1 MAIMETIGFGRIN
14 RKTGIDI
21 TPQAIT
27 TCGVSFAPAFDKKGE
42 KGTDMRRFRL
52 LYLLAAAALAAVL
65 TVPTFAASYSDTSG
79 NWAESAIEKWSAQYG
94 ILQGYSDS
102 SFHPDDPITRGAF
115 ATVMDRFLKYR
126 KQSSADVFS
135 DISGA
140 WCEGSVLKLN
150 AAGVFLGDSGNAGI
164 YKNISRQQAITMI
177 ARAFQLSES
186 SANLPYADADSV
198 MSYAS
203 GYLSTMVQKGYIND
217 VGSDNLFRPDEP
229 ITRAE
234 VVNILNNMLNVLISA
249 TGTYTTAVSG
259 NLLIS
264 ASGAVTLDN
273 MEIQGD
279 LILAPGATGPV
290 TLNNTSVLGNIRNQS
305 GAEIDTVQDSDDSS
319 EKYTGEYV
327 TYSSQQIPILSKV
340 DRYSLDSSSFSWDE
354 NGRLQYSGSDCTTQ
368 FGIDVSAYQNRNCTG
383 NTIDWDAVA
392 ADGVSFAMVR
402 CGFRGTGS
410 GLIVAD
416 SFYDKNIDGAM
427 AAGLTTGVYFFSQAI
442 SVAEAQEEADY
453 VINQLENHS
462 INGPVAY
469 DWEMKDSTYR
479 VYGTSPEMATA
490 CAKAFCERI
499 ESAGYKAMVY
509 AGKYVGYLK
518 FDLSELTD
526 YDFWY
531 PEYKSAASTASY
543 PSFCYQ
549 MDYWQYS
556 SSLTVKGISGKVD
569 GNLHFIWN

>member
-1 MAIMETIGFGRIN
+1 M
-14 RKTGIDI
+14 RK
-21 TPQAIT
+21 
-27 TCGVSFAPAFDKKGE
+27 V
-42 KGTDMRRFRL
+42 RL
-52 LYLLAAAALAAVL
+52 LYLLAAAAMAASL
-65 TVPTFAASYSDTSG
+65 TVPAFAASFSDTSG

-94 ILQGYSDS
+94 ILQGYSDG

-115 ATVMDRFLKYR
+115 ATVMDRFLKYQ
-126 KQSSADVFS
+126 KQASAGVFT
-135 DISGA
+135 DTSGT
-140 WCEGSVLKLN
+140 WCEDSVLKLN
-150 AAGVFLGDSGNAGI
+150 AAGVFLGDSGEAGI

-186 SANLPYADADSV
+186 TADLPFADADSV

-203 GYLSTMVQKGYIND
+203 GYLSTMVQKGYITD
-217 VGSDNLFRPDEP
+217 VGSDHLFRPDEP

-234 VVNILNNMLNVLISA
+234 VVNILNNMLDTLISA
-249 TGTYTTAVSG
+249 SGTYTTNVNG

-264 ASGAVTLDN
+264 ASGAVVLEN
-273 MEIQGD
+273 MKVQGD

-290 TLNNTSVLGNIRNQS
+290 TLKNANVAGSIRNQS
-305 GAEIDTVQDSDDSS
+305 GAEIDTVVDKDDSN

-327 TYSSQQIPILSKV
+327 TYSNQQIPILSKV
-340 DRYSLDSSSFSWDE
+340 DKYSLDNSAFFWDA

-368 FGIDVSAYQNRNCTG
+368 FGIDVSAYQNRNCTD
-383 NTIDWDAVA
+383 NTIDWNAVA

-402 CGFRGTGS
+402 CGLRGTSSGS
-410 GLIVAD
+410 VLAD
-416 SFYDKNIDGAM
+416 SFYEKNIDGAM
-427 AAGLTTGVYFFSQAI
+427 AAGLATGVYFFSQAI
-442 SVAEAQEEADY
+442 SVEEAQEEADF
-453 VINQLENHS
+453 VINQLKNHS

-469 DWEMKDSTYR
+469 DWEMKDSSYR
-479 VYGTSPEMATA
+479 VYGTTPEMATA

-499 ESAGYKAMVY
+499 EAAGYKAMVY

-556 SSLTVKGISGKVD
+556 SSLTVNGITGKVD